1 MDEAPNSKVCEDLRA
16 WKQLKTS
23 LQVAGEGEYMV
34 TYPSSLLLSTPE
46 KLCVELFKEGA
57 GAELSV
63 EVFDSHR
70 GEEPYLFD
78 K

>member
-1 MDEAPNSKVCEDLRA
+1 M
-16 WKQLKTS
+16 
-23 LQVAGEGEYMV
+23 AGEGEYMV